1 MKLLAWL
8 KREPVL
14 AAAWA
19 LALISAIFVPPD
31 AAYADY
37 LDTRTLALLFCL
49 MAVMAALQGAGL
61 FHRAGEW
68 LLRRTGTSRQLEAAL
83 IFLCFFASMLVTNDV
98 ALITFVPFALEALGM
113 AGLTR
118 RAIPVVTM
126 PPIGNPQNLY
136 LYSRYHLG
144 AGTFFTVTLPYVTL
158 SALLLALFVILQKPR
173 PIQAPAFSGGLSYGK
188 ARFGVQAAL
197 FALCLCA
204 VARVLNVWIAVAAVL
219 VGMLL
224 ADRRALLRVDY
235 ALLFTFAGFF
245 VFIGNLGRME
255 AFSDFLRG
263 VLAGREVP
271 VSIAASQVLSNVPA
285 ALLLSGFTED
295 AVSLVIGTNL
305 GGLGTLIASMASLIS
320 FKRISLALPE
330 ARGHYLAYFTLANLA
345 FLAALCTLW
354 WILR

>member
-1 MKLLAWL
+1 MW
-8 KREPVL
+8 R
-14 AAAWA
+14 
-19 LALISAIFVPPD
+19 
-31 AAYADY
+31 
-37 LDTRTLALLFCL
+37 C
-49 MAVMAALQGAGL
+49 
-61 FHRAGEW
+61 
-68 LLRRTGTSRQLEAAL
+68 RRCCSRSL
-83 IFLCFFASMLVTNDV
+83 
-98 ALITFVPFALEALGM
+98 
-113 AGLTR
+113 
-118 RAIPVVTM
+118 
-126 PPIGNPQNLY
+126 
-136 LYSRYHLG
+136 
-144 AGTFFTVTLPYVTL
+144 
-158 SALLLALFVILQKPR
+158 PR

-345 FLAALCTLW
+345 FLAALCALW